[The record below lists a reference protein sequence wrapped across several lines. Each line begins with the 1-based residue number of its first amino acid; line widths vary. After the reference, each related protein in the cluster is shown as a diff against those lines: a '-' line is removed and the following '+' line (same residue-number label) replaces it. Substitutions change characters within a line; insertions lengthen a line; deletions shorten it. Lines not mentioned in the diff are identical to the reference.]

1 LEIAGPGS
9 ESSNL
14 DFVLWRELENA
25 IQKLGT
31 SDDTHKTTA
40 NALAEMKEIR
50 RGFRNA
56 EDLPWHKWAKLSK
69 TKTAN
74 ASMPLI
80 SKLVEAAKKHAVHP
94 RLHSDIERLIFGVF
108 DCAADCLARYQNFK
122 AERGLIDF
130 IDQELIA
137 LKTLREAP
145 IKELLAGKFSAL
157 LVDEFQDTSP
167 IQLAV
172 FLQLANLME
181 SVWVGDD
188 KQSIFTFR
196 GSDPELMQDCL
207 KTLVPLTE
215 GKNDRLDVSYRSR
228 PSLVDFVNAV
238 FTAAMPQ
245 AGISADSVEITKVHR
260 DEDPR
265 LGHPLHFWWLEP
277 HSLDASLVALAHGV
291 RQVLQHPQNWLVVDK
306 SSTKERP
313 VIRPIK
319 GSDIAIL
326 CRSNEHRLNLAQAY

>member
-1 LEIAGPGS
+1 
-9 ESSNL
+9 
-14 DFVLWRELENA
+14 
-25 IQKLGT
+25 
-31 SDDTHKTTA
+31 
-40 NALAEMKEIR
+40 
-50 RGFRNA
+50 
-56 EDLPWHKWAKLSK
+56 
-69 TKTAN
+69 
-74 ASMPLI
+74 
-80 SKLVEAAKKHAVHP
+80 
-94 RLHSDIERLIFGVF
+94 
-108 DCAADCLARYQNFK
+108 
-122 AERGLIDF
+122 
-130 IDQELIA
+130 
-137 LKTLREAP
+137 
-145 IKELLAGKFSAL
+145 
-157 LVDEFQDTSP
+157 
-167 IQLAV
+167 
-172 FLQLANLME
+172 
-181 SVWVGDD
+181 
-188 KQSIFTFR
+188 
-196 GSDPELMQDCL
+196 MQDCL